1 MIRKFNSVAIAAL
14 AMMAAAGAQ
23 AQSSVSVYGTVDV
36 SFGTFKN
43 AAAGTTAVDPY
54 ETPDTTDSRKRIQ
67 GVESGKMQTSYIGFA
82 GTEDLGG
89 GLKAKFKLESF
100 IAADTGGTIRQNKT
114 AGFWGRNSWVG
125 LTGGFGSVV
134 AGLNE
139 TPLFDATLAFNPFAA
154 SFGFSPAIR
163 QYYIAP
169 GNYGHVAEDTSW
181 SNSVTYYTPDGLGGF
196 NGALQYSFKETSGGS
211 GNVGG
216 SIGWGAGPF
225 AVAAVFQQ
233 YKTGYT
239 NGSQNTWQI
248 DGSYDFGV
256 FKLFGQYGEVKDTST
271 VQTAY
276 TNSFNFKDKIWQIGG
291 SVPLGSGVLLASY
304 GEQKH
309 DLNATGE
316 SDKNDTF
323 SLAYDYNLSK
333 RTDVYVAYMYD
344 KASVKGVS
352 PAVSFDNANT
362 LAVGLKHRF

>member
-36 SFGTFKN
+36 SVGTFKDASSGTY
-43 AAAGTTAVDPY
+43 AAEGV
-54 ETPDTTDSRKRIQ
+54 RKQ

-100 IAADTGGTIRQNKT
+100 ILADTGGTITQAKT
-114 AGFWGRNSWVG
+114 GGFWGRNSWVG

-139 TPLFDATLAFNPFAA
+139 TPLFDATLAFNPFVA
-154 SFGFSPAIR
+154 SFGFSPSIR
-163 QYYIAP
+163 QYY
-169 GNYGHVAEDTSW
+169 GSYGHEAEDTAW
-181 SNSVTYYTPDGLGGF
+181 SNSITYYTPDGLGGF

-233 YKTGYT
+233 YKTGYSS
-239 NGSQNTWQI
+239 GSQNTWQI

-256 FKLFGQYGEVKDTST
+256 LKLFGQYGEVKDTRAGSLTST
-271 VQTAY
+271 PAGVP
-276 TNSFNFKDKIWQIGG
+276 FKDKNWQVGA
-291 SVPLGSGVLLASY
+291 SVPLGAGALLASY

-309 DLNATGE
+309 DYTATAT
-316 SDKNDTF
+316 DAKNDTF

-344 KASVKGVS
+344 KAKN
-352 PAVSFDNANT
+352 PTQTFDNANSFG
-362 LAVGLKHRF
+362 VGLKHRF